1 MSRAHGLKALAA
13 GHSRSLSTSG
23 SKSWAASFRVTPPG
37 EVREARDARRLA
49 IRAEVDRLYPKKD
62 KPTF

>member
-1 MSRAHGLKALAA
+1 MYRTITLAEGRKA
-13 GHSRSLSTSG
+13 
-23 SKSWAASFRVTPPG
+23 
-37 EVREARDARRLA
+37 RETRELA